1 MNKALADYLAELE
14 SRRYSHSRLTHVRR
28 TIELLTL
35 YLKEAHHI
43 ADWRAVNES
52 HLRAFAVFA
61 ATRHQTP
68 KGKLVSPGTLRQW
81 LSCVRG
87 FFALMNESGRLVH
100 NPAERLQLPRK
111 TRTLPHV
118 LSESQIAELI
128 ETADTNSALGLRDR
142 ALMEVLYA
150 TGIRLAEVHKLDLY
164 DVDTST
170 GVLIVRQGK
179 GGRDRVVP
187 LTENASRW
195 LSRYITDARPELAA
209 GIRVKGRTNRRTS
222 NNPKSAIRNPK
233 SPKAPTPALW
243 LTVEGRRLSK
253 QMIAQRITGYAKQAG
268 IRATPHTF
276 RHSCA
281 THLLRGGASIRH
293 VQRLL
298 GHRGLETTEIYTHVE
313 IEDLKRV
320 VEHAAS
326 ELSPEWLNVE
336 RSSPEL
342 SSES

>member
-68 KGKLVSPGTLRQW
+68 KGKLVSSGTLRQW

-87 FFALMNESGRLVH
+87 FFAWMTAAGRLVH

-111 TRTLPHV
+111 TRSLPHV
-118 LSESQIAELI
+118 LSESEIAQLI
-128 ETADTNSALGLRDR
+128 ETPDATTTLGLRDR

-150 TGIRLAEVHKLDLY
+150 TGIRLSEAHKLDLY
-164 DVDTST
+164 DIDTST

-179 GGRDRVVP
+179 GGRDRLVP

-209 GIRVKGRTNRRTS
+209 GITRARGKSNRRS
-222 NNPKSAIRNPK
+222 SIRK
-233 SPKAPTPALW
+233 LQSRAPTPALW
-243 LTVEGRRLSK
+243 LTKEGRRLSK
-253 QMIAQRITGYAKQAG
+253 QMIAQRITEYARQAG

-320 VEHAAS
+320 IERAAS
-326 ELSPEWLNVE
+326 ELS
-336 RSSPEL
+336 
-342 SSES
+342 SES

>member
-1 MNKALADYLAELE
+1 MGDGAMNQPLTDYLAELE

-28 TIELLTL
+28 TIELLML
-35 YLKEAHHI
+35 YLKESHQLS
-43 ADWRAVNES
+43 DWRAVNES
-52 HLRAFAVFA
+52 HLRSFAVFA
-61 ATRHQTP
+61 GTRHHTP

-87 FFALMNESGRLVH
+87 FFAWMNESGRLVH
-100 NPAERLQLPRK
+100 DPAERLKLPRRV
-111 TRTLPHV
+111 RTLPHV

-164 DVDTST
+164 DIDTST

-209 GIRVKGRTNRRTS
+209 GVTRARGKSNRQSSIRKLQSR
-222 NNPKSAIRNPK
+222 
-233 SPKAPTPALW
+233 APTSALW

-253 QMIAQRITGYAKQAG
+253 QMIAPRITDYAKQAG

-326 ELSPEWLNVE
+326 ELSSANT
-336 RSSPEL
+336 S

>member
-14 SRRYSHSRLTHVRR
+14 SRRYSHSRLIHVRR
-28 TIELLTL
+28 TIELLML
-35 YLKEAHHI
+35 YLKESHQLS
-43 ADWRAVNES
+43 DWRALNES

-61 ATRHQTP
+61 ATRHHTP

-87 FFALMNESGRLVH
+87 FFAWMNESGRLVH

-128 ETADTNSALGLRDR
+128 ETAETNSELGLRDR

-150 TGIRLAEVHKLDLY
+150 TGIRLAEAHKLDLY
-164 DVDTST
+164 DIDTST

-209 GIRVKGRTNRRTS
+209 GIRVKRKTS
-222 NNPKSAIRNPK
+222 RGANNNPQSKIRNPK
-233 SPKAPTPALW
+233 SARAPTPALW
-243 LTVEGRRLSK
+243 LTKEGRRLSK
-253 QMIAQRITGYAKQAG
+253 QMIAQRITGYAKQANLK
-268 IRATPHTF
+268 ATPHTF

-298 GHRGLETTEIYTHVE
+298 GHRGLETTEIYTQVE

-320 VEHAAS
+320 VEHAAL
-326 ELSPEWLNVE
+326 EF
-336 RSSPEL
+336 SSDRVNGEH
-342 SSES
+342 

>member
-28 TIELLTL
+28 TIELLML
-35 YLKEAHHI
+35 YLKESHHL

-61 ATRHQTP
+61 RTRHHTP
-68 KGKLVSPGTLRQW
+68 KGKLVSSGTLRQW

-87 FFALMNESGRLVH
+87 FFAWMTAAGRLVH
-100 NPAERLQLPRK
+100 NPADRLQLPRK
-111 TRTLPHV
+111 TRSLPHV
-118 LSESQIAELI
+118 LSESEIAQLI
-128 ETADTNSALGLRDR
+128 ETPDATTTLGLRDR

-150 TGIRLAEVHKLDLY
+150 TGIRLAEAHKLDLY
-164 DVDTST
+164 DIDTSI
-170 GVLIVRQGK
+170 GLLIVRQGK

-209 GIRVKGRTNRRTS
+209 GVTRARGKSNRRTS
-222 NNPKSAIRNPK
+222 IRK
-233 SPKAPTPALW
+233 LQSRAPTPALW

-253 QMIAQRITGYAKQAG
+253 QMIGQHITEYAKQG
-268 IRATPHTF
+268 NLKATPHTF

-320 VEHAAS
+320 IDQAS
-326 ELSPEWLNVE
+326 SEPSSERLNVE
-336 RSSPEL
+336 RASPEL
-342 SSES
+342 SS

>member
-1 MNKALADYLAELE
+1 MNQPLTDYLAELE
-14 SRRYSHSRLTHVRR
+14 SRRYSQSRLAHVRR

-35 YLKEAHHI
+35 YLKESHQL

-52 HLRAFAVFA
+52 HLRACAVFA
-61 ATRHQTP
+61 STRHQTP

-81 LSCVRG
+81 LSCLRG
-87 FFALMNESGRLVH
+87 FFAWMNESGRLVH

-111 TRTLPHV
+111 TRTLPHE
-118 LSESQIAELI
+118 LSESQIAGLI
-128 ETADTNSALGLRDR
+128 ETADTNTTLGLRDR

-164 DVDTST
+164 DVDTAS
-170 GVLIVRQGK
+170 GLLIVRQGK

-195 LSRYITDARPELAA
+195 LTRYITGARPELAA
-209 GIRVKGRTNRRTS
+209 GITRARGKSNRRSST
-222 NNPKSAIRNPK
+222 RNLQ
-233 SPKAPTPALW
+233 SRAPTPALW
-243 LTVEGRRLSK
+243 LTKEGRRLSK
-253 QMIAQRITGYAKQAG
+253 QMIAQRITGYAKQAS
-268 IRATPHTF
+268 IKATPHTF

-320 VEHAAS
+320 VDRATS
-326 ELSPEWLNVE
+326 DLSPERLNGE
-336 RSSPEL
+336 H
-342 SSES
+342 

>member
-28 TIELLTL
+28 TIELLML

-43 ADWRAVNES
+43 VDWRAVNES
-52 HLRAFAVFA
+52 HLRTFAVFA
-61 ATRHQTP
+61 ATRHHTP
-68 KGKLVSPGTLRQW
+68 KGKLVSSGTLRQW

-87 FFALMNESGRLVH
+87 FFAWMNETGRLVH
-100 NPAERLQLPRK
+100 NPADRLQLPRK
-111 TRTLPHV
+111 VRTLPHV

-128 ETADTNSALGLRDR
+128 ETGDTNTTLGLRDR

-164 DVDTST
+164 DIDTST
-170 GVLIVRQGK
+170 GVLMVRQGK

-195 LSRYITDARPELAA
+195 LSRYITGARPELAA
-209 GIRVKGRTNRRTS
+209 GITRARGKSNRRS
-222 NNPKSAIRNPK
+222 SIRK
-233 SPKAPTPALW
+233 LQSRAPTPALW

-253 QMIAQRITGYAKQAG
+253 QMIGQRITEYASQANLK
-268 IRATPHTF
+268 ATPHTF

-298 GHRGLETTEIYTHVE
+298 GHRGLDTTEIYTHVE

-320 VEHAAS
+320 VEHAA
-326 ELSPEWLNVE
+326 L
-336 RSSPEL
+336 EL
-342 SSES
+342 SSDRLNGEH

>member
-87 FFALMNESGRLVH
+87 FFAWMNESGRLVH
-100 NPAERLQLPRK
+100 NPAAALKLPRK

-118 LSESQIAELI
+118 LNESEIAQLI
-128 ETADTNSALGLRDR
+128 ETPDATTTLGLRDR

-150 TGIRLAEVHKLDLY
+150 TGIRLAEAHKLDLY
-164 DVDTST
+164 DVDTAS
-170 GVLIVRQGK
+170 GLLIVRQGK

-209 GIRVKGRTNRRTS
+209 GITRVRGKSNRRS
-222 NNPKSAIRNPK
+222 SIRK
-233 SPKAPTPALW
+233 LQSRAPTPALW
-243 LTVEGRRLSK
+243 LTKEGRRLSK
-253 QMIAQRITGYAKQAG
+253 QMIAQRITGYARQAG

-320 VEHAAS
+320 VDQAA
-326 ELSPEWLNVE
+326 LSFRQRVEW
-336 RSSPEL
+336 
-342 SSES
+342 

>member
-1 MNKALADYLAELE
+1 M
-14 SRRYSHSRLTHVRR
+14 
-28 TIELLTL
+28 L
-35 YLKEAHHI
+35 YLKESHQL

-61 ATRHQTP
+61 RTRHQTP
-68 KGKLVSPGTLRQW
+68 KGKLVSSGTLRQW

-87 FFALMNESGRLVH
+87 FFAWMNQTGRLVH
-100 NPAERLQLPRK
+100 DPAERLQLPRK
-111 TRTLPHV
+111 TQTLPHV
-118 LSESQIAELI
+118 LNESEIAELI
-128 ETADTNSALGLRDR
+128 ETADTNTTLGLRDR

-150 TGIRLAEVHKLDLY
+150 TGIRLAEAHKLDLY
-164 DVDTST
+164 DIDTST

-195 LSRYITDARPELAA
+195 LSRYITDARAELTA
-209 GIRVKGRTNRRTS
+209 GITRARGKTNRQSSIRL
-222 NNPKSAIRNPK
+222 PAGKSGQLQSR
-233 SPKAPTPALW
+233 APTPALW
-243 LTVEGRRLSK
+243 LTKKGRRLSK
-253 QMIAQRITGYAKQAG
+253 QMIGQRITEYAKQVDLK
-268 IRATPHTF
+268 ATPHTF

-320 VEHAAS
+320 VQHAAS
-326 ELSPEWLNVE
+326 ELSSERLNPEH
-336 RSSPEL
+336 
-342 SSES
+342 

>member
-28 TIELLTL
+28 TIELLML
-35 YLKEAHHI
+35 YLKESHQLS
-43 ADWRAVNES
+43 DWRAVNES

-61 ATRHQTP
+61 ATRHRTP
-68 KGKLVSPGTLRQW
+68 KGNRVSSGTLRQW
-81 LSCVRG
+81 LSCLRG
-87 FFALMNESGRLVH
+87 FFSWMNEGGRLVH

-150 TGIRLAEVHKLDLY
+150 TGIRLAEAHKLDLY
-164 DVDTST
+164 DVDTAR
-170 GVLIVRQGK
+170 GLLIVRQGK
-179 GGRDRVVP
+179 GGRDRIVP

-209 GIRVKGRTNRRTS
+209 GITRARGKSSRRSSTRKLQSRAQTS
-222 NNPKSAIRNPK
+222 
-233 SPKAPTPALW
+233 ALW
-243 LTVEGRRLSK
+243 LTKEGRRLSK
-253 QMIAQRITGYAKQAG
+253 QMIAQRITDYAKQAG

-320 VEHAAS
+320 IEHATS
-326 ELSPEWLNVE
+326 
-336 RSSPEL
+336 EL

>member
-1 MNKALADYLAELE
+1 MGDGAMNQPLTDYLAELE
-14 SRRYSHSRLTHVRR
+14 SRRYSQSRLTHVRR
-28 TIELLTL
+28 TIELLML
-35 YLKEAHHI
+35 YLKESHQL

-87 FFALMNESGRLVH
+87 FFAWMNETGRLVH
-100 NPAERLQLPRK
+100 DPAERLQLPRK
-111 TRTLPHV
+111 TRSLPHV
-118 LSESQIAELI
+118 LSESEIAQLI
-128 ETADTNSALGLRDR
+128 ETADTNTTLGLRDR

-164 DVDTST
+164 DVDTAS
-170 GVLIVRQGK
+170 GLLIVRQGK
-179 GGRDRVVP
+179 GGRDRIVP

-195 LSRYITDARPELAA
+195 LSHYITDARPELAA
-209 GIRVKGRTNRRTS
+209 GITRARGKSNRRSSTRKLQS
-222 NNPKSAIRNPK
+222 R
-233 SPKAPTPALW
+233 APTSALW

-253 QMIAQRITGYAKQAG
+253 QMIAGRITGYAKQAG

-320 VEHAAS
+320 VDRATS
-326 ELSPEWLNVE
+326 
-336 RSSPEL
+336 EL

>member
-14 SRRYSHSRLTHVRR
+14 SRRYSQSRLAHVRR
-28 TIELLTL
+28 TIELLML
-35 YLKEAHHI
+35 YLKESHQL

-87 FFALMNESGRLVH
+87 FFSWMSQTGRLVH
-100 NPAERLQLPRK
+100 DPAERLQLPRK
-111 TRTLPHV
+111 TRSLPHV
-118 LSESQIAELI
+118 LSESQVAQLI
-128 ETADTNSALGLRDR
+128 ETPVTTATLGLRDR

-150 TGIRLAEVHKLDLY
+150 TGIRLSEAHKLDLY
-164 DVDTST
+164 DIDTST

-209 GIRVKGRTNRRTS
+209 GITRARGKSNRRSSTRKLQS
-222 NNPKSAIRNPK
+222 R
-233 SPKAPTPALW
+233 APTPALW

-253 QMIAQRITGYAKQAG
+253 QMIAQRITDYAKQG
-268 IRATPHTF
+268 NLKATPHTF

-326 ELSPEWLNVE
+326 EFSPERLNGE
-336 RSSPEL
+336 H
-342 SSES
+342 